1 MKDGQGRTIDYLRI
15 SVTDR
20 CDLRCVYCMPECG
33 VPSLSHETVL
43 RYEEI
48 LRLARIFAVLGIR
61 KIRLTG
67 GEPLIRKGLAQL
79 VAALSTVSGIETIA
93 MTTNGMLLSDM
104 LPQLLDAG
112 LSSVNISLDTL
123 DEAVFTAITRRS
135 GLKRVLDAIDRAAAV
150 PTFGVKLN
158 CVPTELNRNG
168 IPALTAYAAERSLP
182 LRFIELMP
190 IGEGRNIRGLCEAE
204 VSDILENAFGPLSP
218 IVPEAPDKCRR
229 FLLPGGG
236 EIGFISPMSHKFC
249 AQCSRIR
256 LTADGKLK
264 TCLQYDV
271 GADLRALLSEDD
283 ASISEAI
290 AQAIL
295 HKPLCHHF
303 GEAASH
309 TDTRK
314 MFEIGG

>member
-67 GEPLIRKGLAQL
+67 GEPLTRKGLAQL
-79 VAALSTVSGIETIA
+79 IAALSTVSGIETIA

-135 GLKRVLDAIDRAAAV
+135 GLKRVLA
-150 PTFGVKLN
+150 
-158 CVPTELNRNG
+158 
-168 IPALTAYAAERSLP
+168 
-182 LRFIELMP
+182 
-190 IGEGRNIRGLCEAE
+190 
-204 VSDILENAFGPLSP
+204 
-218 IVPEAPDKCRR
+218 
-229 FLLPGGG
+229 
-236 EIGFISPMSHKFC
+236 
-249 AQCSRIR
+249 
-256 LTADGKLK
+256 
-264 TCLQYDV
+264 
-271 GADLRALLSEDD
+271 
-283 ASISEAI
+283 
-290 AQAIL
+290 
-295 HKPLCHHF
+295 
-303 GEAASH
+303 
-309 TDTRK
+309 
-314 MFEIGG
+314 

>member
-1 MKDGQGRTIDYLRI
+1 
-15 SVTDR
+15 
-20 CDLRCVYCMPECG
+20 
-33 VPSLSHETVL
+33 
-43 RYEEI
+43 
-48 LRLARIFAVLGIR
+48 
-61 KIRLTG
+61 
-67 GEPLIRKGLAQL
+67 
-79 VAALSTVSGIETIA
+79 
-93 MTTNGMLLSDM
+93 
-104 LPQLLDAG
+104 
-112 LSSVNISLDTL
+112 
-123 DEAVFTAITRRS
+123 
-135 GLKRVLDAIDRAAAV
+135 
-150 PTFGVKLN
+150 
-158 CVPTELNRNG
+158 
-168 IPALTAYAAERSLP
+168 
-182 LRFIELMP
+182 
-190 IGEGRNIRGLCEAE
+190 
-204 VSDILENAFGPLSP
+204 
-218 IVPEAPDKCRR
+218 
-229 FLLPGGG
+229 
-236 EIGFISPMSHKFC
+236 MSHKFC